1 MSEQRN
7 KINPILK
14 FTAIIITALMFVALP
29 FLGSA
34 LAGCCINYVLG
45 NYASMDWKLSALAVI
60 AILLGV
66 ELVIVPAKTI
76 INEIMHNITNKNV
89 SPQSSS
95 DF

>member
-34 LAGCCINYVLG
+34 LAGCCINYVLV

-60 AILLGV
+60 AILLGI

-76 INEIMHNITNKNV
+76 INEIMHKITNKK
-89 SPQSSS
+89 QSDNSS
-95 DF
+95 RC